1 MEGSPVV
8 AARPNEIARRRAGND
23 TLLGLGGNDHFLF
36 ETSLNASTNV
46 DQIGD
51 FTVGSDRIMLVNKVF
66 TGLGTNHFLADA
78 NFLVVG
84 SRGQD
89 GGDRVLY
96 DPSNSALHFDADGNG
111 AGAAVTFAFV
121 QPGTNLHASD
131 IFVV

>member
-1 MEGSPVV
+1 
-8 AARPNEIARRRAGND
+8 
-23 TLLGLGGNDHFLF
+23 
-36 ETSLNASTNV
+36 
-46 DQIGD
+46 
-51 FTVGSDRIMLVNKVF
+51 MLVNKVF

-96 DPSNSALHFDADGNG
+96 DPSNGALHFDADGNG

>member
-1 MEGSPVV
+1 
-8 AARPNEIARRRAGND
+8 
-23 TLLGLGGNDHFLF
+23 
-36 ETSLNASTNV
+36 
-46 DQIGD
+46 
-51 FTVGSDRIMLVNKVF
+51 VF

-89 GGDRVLY
+89 ADDRVLY
-96 DPSNSALHFDADGNG
+96 DPATAPCILTLMATVQGRP
-111 AGAAVTFAFV
+111 TFAFV